1 MDKEDV
7 AFKYTCA
14 HTHRYTHNGILLSH
28 KKECH
33 LIICNNMNGCRR
45 YYANQTIKILYDFT
59 YVESKQQQKIDNN
72 SIW

>member
-1 MDKEDV
+1 MKIQN
-7 AFKYTCA
+7 
-14 HTHRYTHNGILLSH
+14 HNGILLSH

-59 YVESKQQQKIDNN
+59 YVESKTTKQMNKHNKTETD
-72 SIW
+72 S